1 VALDGFLNLLKPPG
15 MTSHEVVAWARSQLG
30 LSRIGHLGTL
40 DPAAA
45 GVLPLSLGKATRL
58 FDYASG
64 PDKAYRAEIAFGLQT
79 DTLDA
84 EGAVVA
90 RSDAS
95 GLTESALRAL
105 LPQFLGEIEQIPP
118 AFSSVSVGGRR
129 LHQSARAGAR
139 VALAPRRVTIK
150 QLDLVDFTPGAR
162 AYALMDIVCTSG
174 TYIRALA
181 DDLGRAAG
189 CGACLGF
196 LVRTRAG
203 RFELA
208 HASTLE
214 EAALRLRSGQALR
227 LGSLRGGGAPPAADG
242 RPTEGERGGGVPA
255 LHGAEELLLPLDWPL
270 VGLPEVVLTSSEAVA
285 FVRGTRVSPQGRRS
299 AGGGSPPTDARQ
311 VRAYHPG
318 GLFLGLGEAGDEGV
332 LQPRVVLRSE
342 RELPT

>member
-1 VALDGFLNLLKPPG
+1 VTPDGFLNLLKPPG
-15 MTSHEVVAWARSQLG
+15 MTSHDVVAWARSRLG
-30 LSRIGHLGTL
+30 IARIGHLGTL

-64 PDKAYRAEIAFGLQT
+64 PDKAYCAEIAFGLQT

-84 EGAVVA
+84 EGAVIA
-90 RSDAS
+90 CSDAS

-105 LPQFLGEIEQIPP
+105 LPQFMGEIEQIPP

-129 LHQSARAGAR
+129 LYESARAGTQ
-139 VALAPRRVTIK
+139 VVGAPRRVTIT
-150 QLDLVDFTPGAR
+150 QLDLVDFTPGSR
-162 AYALMDIVCTSG
+162 AYALVDIVCTGG

-203 RFELA
+203 RFDLA
-208 HASTLE
+208 QSHTLE
-214 EAALRLRSGQALR
+214 EVVER
-227 LGSLRGGGAPPAADG
+227 LGSGSVEDLI
-242 RPTEGERGGGVPA
+242 
-255 LHGAEELLLPLDWPL
+255 LLPDWPL
-270 VGLPEVVLTSSEAVA
+270 GALPEVVLTDLEALA
-285 FVRGTRVSPQGRRS
+285 FVRGKRVP
-299 AGGGSPPTDARQ
+299 AAAEPARQ
-311 VRAYHPG
+311 VRAYGPG
-318 GLFLGLGEAGDEGV
+318 ALFLGLGEIADEGV

-342 RELPT
+342 QELPR

>member
-1 VALDGFLNLLKPPG
+1 MTLDGFLNLLKPPG
-15 MTSHEVVAWARSQLG
+15 MTSHDVVAWARSRLG
-30 LSRIGHLGTL
+30 IARIGHLGTL

-45 GVLPLSLGKATRL
+45 GVLPLSLGRATRL

-64 PDKAYRAEIAFGLQT
+64 PDKAYRAEIVFGLRT

-84 EGAVVA
+84 EGAVIA

-95 GLTESALRAL
+95 GLTEGALRAL
-105 LPQFLGEIEQIPP
+105 LPQFIGEIGQIPP

-129 LHQSARAGAR
+129 LHESARAGTQVVGR
-139 VALAPRRVTIK
+139 PRRVMIK
-150 QLDLVDFTPGAR
+150 QLDLVDFAPGSR

-189 CGACLGF
+189 CSACLGF

-208 HASTLE
+208 DSYTLE
-214 EAALRLRSGQALR
+214 EVSHR
-227 LGSLRGGGAPPAADG
+227 LGSGAMDD
-242 RPTEGERGGGVPA
+242 
-255 LHGAEELLLPLDWPL
+255 LILPLDWPL
-270 VGLPEVVLTSSEAVA
+270 ATLPEVVLTASEALA
-285 FVRGTRVSPQGRRS
+285 FLHGRRVRV
-299 AGGGSPPTDARQ
+299 AVEPACQ
-311 VRAYHPG
+311 VRAYGPG
-318 GLFLGLGEAGDEGV
+318 ALFLGLGDIADEGV

-342 RELPT
+342 QELPR

>member
-1 VALDGFLNLLKPPG
+1 VTPDGFLNLLKPPG
-15 MTSHEVVAWARSQLG
+15 MTSHDVVAWARSRLG
-30 LSRIGHLGTL
+30 IARIGHLGTL

-64 PDKAYRAEIAFGLQT
+64 PDKAYRAEIAFGLRT

-90 RSDAS
+90 RTDAS

-105 LPQFLGEIEQIPP
+105 LPQFMGEIEQIPP
-118 AFSSVSVGGRR
+118 AFSSVSIGGRR
-129 LHQSARAGAR
+129 LYESARAGAQLVGR
-139 VALAPRRVTIK
+139 PRRVTIM
-150 QLDLVDFTPGAR
+150 QLDVVDFAAGSR
-162 AYALMDIVCTSG
+162 AFAIVDIVCTGG
-174 TYIRALA
+174 TYVRALA

-208 HASTLE
+208 DSHTLE
-214 EAALRLRSGQALR
+214 EVSERLDCG
-227 LGSLRGGGAPPAADG
+227 PADDL
-242 RPTEGERGGGVPA
+242 V
-255 LHGAEELLLPLDWPL
+255 LPLDWPL
-270 VGLPEVVLTSSEAVA
+270 VALPQVVLTASEALA
-285 FVRGTRVSPQGRRS
+285 FVRGKRVP
-299 AGGGSPPTDARQ
+299 AAAEPARQ
-311 VRAYHPG
+311 IRAYGPG
-318 GLFLGLGEAGDEGV
+318 ALFLGLGEIADEGV

-342 RELPT
+342 QELPT

>member
-1 VALDGFLNLLKPPG
+1 VTLDGYLNLLKPPG
-15 MTSHEVVAWARSQLG
+15 MTSHDVVAWARSQLG
-30 LSRIGHLGTL
+30 IARIGHLGTL

-45 GVLPLSLGKATRL
+45 GVLPLSLGRATRL
-58 FDYASG
+58 FDYAAG
-64 PDKAYRAEIAFGLQT
+64 PDKAYRAEIVFGVQT

-95 GLTESALRAL
+95 ALTEGALRAL
-105 LPQFLGEIEQIPP
+105 LPRFMGEIEQIPP

-129 LHQSARAGAR
+129 LHESARAGTR
-139 VALAPRRVTIK
+139 LVGGPRRVKIK
-150 QLDLVDFTPGAR
+150 QLDLVDFSPGNR
-162 AYALMDIVCTSG
+162 AHALIDIVCTSG

-208 HASTLE
+208 DSNALE
-214 EAALRLRSGQALR
+214 EVAELLSSA
-227 LGSLRGGGAPPAADG
+227 GADD
-242 RPTEGERGGGVPA
+242 
-255 LHGAEELLLPLDWPL
+255 LLLPLDWPL
-270 VGLPEVVLTSSEAVA
+270 VGLPEVVLSASEALA
-285 FVRGTRVSPQGRRS
+285 FVRGTRVRPQSAEGGLRTEARR
-299 AGGGSPPTDARQ
+299 
-311 VRAYHPG
+311 VRAYGPG
-318 GLFLGLGEAGDEGV
+318 ALFLGLGEVADEGL

-342 RELPT
+342 QELPT